1 MNFVASKY
9 IIIRKETMTKEE
21 ALQQYFGFSDFRSG
35 QAEII
40 DAIIDAETNS
50 GILVILPTAAGKSI
64 LYQLSALMLE
74 GLTIVI
80 SPLISLMKDQVD
92 YLKSKG
98 IPAEFYNSSLLD
110 SEKKII
116 HTKLMRQELKILY
129 VAPER
134 FGDQRFTQALKMT
147 NKIELFAVDEAHAIS
162 VWGHDFRPS
171 YRLLKDAIAFLEP
184 RQTIALTA
192 TATKRVQ
199 NDICKQLNIPKA
211 TRFIKGFYRPDL
223 KLVVKTCNASSKI
236 DRIVKE
242 TTAYINSGVQT
253 GIIYSPTRK
262 LAEIIC
268 DKLKQEKI
276 NAILYHAGLT
286 DNVREITQTN
296 WFKNG
301 GIVVATVAFGMGID
315 KSDVRFVIH
324 AGMPASIEN
333 YYQEIGRASR
343 DGQGAECT
351 IYFDPLKDI
360 DLQKFFIEMS
370 YPPIDKIELFWDWC
384 VKTTDNNNMIM
395 MTQKE
400 MGEACKSFI
409 KDFHISGCISKL
421 RENKFIET
429 VANGKYK
436 IDPDLSIMSHF
447 DFIKLDEQRRA
458 KFDTLSEMSEFVT
471 NQHNCR
477 MLQILDYFNDYSRTD
492 SCNKCDICIK
502 KMLKT
507 RPVDETK
514 VTDKS
519 NWKRAINLAKEKYGE
534 V

>member
-1 MNFVASKY
+1 MD
-9 IIIRKETMTKEE
+9 KETVLKNVFEFESFRDPQGEVIDSIFDDNTK
-21 ALQQYFGFSDFRSG
+21 
-35 QAEII
+35 
-40 DAIIDAETNS
+40 
-50 GILVILPTAAGKSI
+50 GILVVMPTGGGKSL
-64 LYQLSALMLE
+64 LYQIPSLLMDGLS
-74 GLTIVI
+74 IVI

-92 YLKSKG
+92 YLKSKRVS
-98 IPAEFYNSSLLD
+98 AEFYNSGLLD
-110 SEKKII
+110 SEEKVI
-116 HTKLMRQELKILY
+116 HTKLMRQEVKLLY

-147 NKIELFAVDEAHAIS
+147 NKIELFAVDEAHCIS
-162 VWGHDFRPS
+162 TWGHDFRPS
-171 YRLLKDAIAFLEP
+171 YRLVKEAITFLEP

-199 NDICKQLNIPKA
+199 NDICKQLNVPKA

-223 KLVVKTCNASSKI
+223 KLAVKTCNAASKI

-242 TTAYINSGVQT
+242 TTLYVNSGVQT

-286 DNVREITQTN
+286 DNVRETTQTN

-343 DGQGAECT
+343 DGKGAECT
-351 IYFDPLKDI
+351 VYFDPLKDI

-370 YPPIDKIELFWDWC
+370 YPPGEIIAQFWDWC
-384 VKTTDNNNMIM
+384 CAVADGNNMIM

-400 MGEACKSFI
+400 MGEACKPFGL

-421 RENKFIET
+421 RENRFIET

-436 IDPDLSIMSHF
+436 IEKDKRISPVTF
-447 DFIKLDEQRRA
+447 DFKGLEEKRRA
-458 KFDTLSEMSEFVT
+458 KFDTLSEMSDFVT
-471 NQHNCR
+471 NYQNCR
-477 MLQILDYFNDYSRTD
+477 MLQILDYFNDYSRTE
-492 SCNKCDICIK
+492 SCVKCDICIQ

-507 RPVDETK
+507 RPVINS
-514 VTDKS
+514 VITDKS
-519 NWKRAINLAKEKYGE
+519 NWKKAVNLARERYGE